1 MEDTLAALEEE
12 DDPGERIRQI
22 IMKKYLRGLGEEKGR
37 RRAVNGLVRLGYR
50 YEDIK
55 REISAVLE
63 EYGEENSWV
72 E

>member
-1 MEDTLAALEEE
+1 MLF
-12 DDPGERIRQI
+12 RS
-22 IMKKYLRGLGEEKGR
+22 
-37 RRAVNGLVRLGYR
+37 VNGLVRLGYR

>member
-1 MEDTLAALEEE
+1 MKKPMIYFMLIMFL
-12 DDPGERIRQI
+12 QI